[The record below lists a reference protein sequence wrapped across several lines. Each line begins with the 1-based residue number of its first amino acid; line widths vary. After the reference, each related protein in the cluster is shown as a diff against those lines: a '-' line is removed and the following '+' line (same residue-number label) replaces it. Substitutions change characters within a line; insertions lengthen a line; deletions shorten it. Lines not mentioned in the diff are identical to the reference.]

1 MPKDKLNH
9 SVKVVS
15 RFQRSIR
22 VDTDMYDAE
31 ALEGYVC
38 PPSASN
44 ALISISKQVASGPQR
59 AFTLTGP
66 FGGGKSSL
74 AVVLGSLL
82 GQKQDNHNKARSVLG
97 DKTANVILNNL
108 SRDKNG
114 WITLPI
120 IGSQQTP
127 DDAIVNALI
136 KSDLVTEKDREKG
149 AIALLEEVANKVS
162 NQSGIILLID
172 EMGKFLEYA
181 ATNSGDLFFFQELA
195 ERSARHQKKIVTVG
209 FLHQS
214 FDQYAH
220 KLSQTARDEW
230 AKIQGRFID
239 IPFIQT
245 HDETVDLISRAIEA
259 NETPAKFQDVT
270 DDVANEIIKRRPGT
284 TADLSN
290 RLYGAWPLH
299 PVVTALL
306 GPISRRRFGQNQRST
321 FGFLTSGEPGAFQ
334 EFLNKF
340 SIEDNQSFS
349 PSRLWDYL
357 QLNLEPLIISSPD
370 GHRWATASDAISRV
384 NSLGSDLH
392 ISLAKSIGLIEV
404 FRGQTG
410 LVASHEILSAC
421 HPNFTKNE
429 VEEALEDLQKWS
441 AAVYRRH
448 IGAFAL
454 FEGSDFD
461 IEAAIEEEIRSGLA
475 IEFKKLESQANL
487 RPAVAKKHY
496 INTGALRWFQ
506 VELCEFY
513 ELKKR
518 VSDFTPSAGEM
529 GLFLLALT
537 TEDVEQDKVISE
549 ITKLTKS
556 KANSSISIAA
566 LPNADQIRALSKE
579 KSALESI
586 LDNHPALHGDSIA
599 RKEVDTRIS
608 QTGQALAE
616 ALNSSILHAD
626 WYWQGKS
633 QGIKRLDT
641 LSQFASEIAE
651 HYYNQTPIISSEL
664 LNRGKPSSSA
674 ASARRSLMEKM
685 LENEQKEN
693 LGYEGF
699 PADAGLYYTVL
710 KATGLHSQD
719 LDAVWEFSE
728 KRCSDKNLQKLF
740 KMTDKLLDD
749 GQLTDLTEV
758 YNEWTLPPFGLA
770 NGVLPVLALTYMLSR
785 RSELA
790 IHLHGK
796 FRPRWE
802 PIIVHDMLADPKLL
816 SVRKTKLSGFREKVL
831 INLHETMERLS
842 NRKLKREA
850 FDVAKAMVSFFMRL
864 PEWVHATN
872 ELSQDA
878 KMVRSI
884 LKLASDPNKLL
895 FEDLASAFE
904 DVEAESEDM
913 GAQMIAQKVGDALS
927 EMSQAYPTMVQG
939 LKQHLLIEV
948 GAEGDGLT
956 DLADLQNRAKA
967 VEHETGDLRLK
978 SFASRLSHFSGD
990 NNQVE
995 SIAGLVGEAIPKK
1008 WRDGDLKKA
1017 KMELT
1022 AIATQFRREEA
1033 LAHVKTDMSEGH
1045 QAIAVVVGTGKEA
1058 ETHMESANLTKQQA
1072 KDVQMY
1078 AEQLNDL
1085 LSKLSDDRTIQIA
1098 TLAEAGLKIISSR

>member
-1 MPKDKLNH
+1 MPKDQLSH

-22 VDTDMYDAE
+22 VDTDMYDTE

-82 GQKQDNHNKARSVLG
+82 GKRQENHDKACSVLG
-97 DKTANVILNNL
+97 EQTTTPLLNNL
-108 SRDKNG
+108 PRGEDG
-114 WITLPI
+114 WIVLPI
-120 IGSQQTP
+120 VGSQQTP
-127 DDAIVNALI
+127 DEAIVNALI
-136 KSDLVTEKDREKG
+136 KSELISEKDRKKG
-149 AIALLEEVANKVS
+149 ALTLLEEIANKTSDQNGV
-162 NQSGIILLID
+162 ILLID

-195 ERSARHQKKIVTVG
+195 ERSARHEKKIVTVG
-209 FLHQS
+209 FLHQA
-214 FDQYAH
+214 FDQYAS

-259 NETPAKFQDVT
+259 DEVPTKFQNVT

-290 RLYGAWPLH
+290 RLCGAWPLH

-334 EFLNKF
+334 EFLSKF
-340 SIEDNQSFS
+340 SLEDNQSFN
-349 PSRLWDYL
+349 PARLWDYL

-410 LVASHEILSAC
+410 LVASSEILSAC
-421 HPNFTKNE
+421 HPNVSIKE
-429 VEEALEDLQKWS
+429 VEQALEDLRKWS
-441 AAVYRRH
+441 AAVYRKH
-448 IGAFAL
+448 LGAFAL

-461 IEAAIEEEIRSGLA
+461 IEAAIEEEILSGLS
-475 IEFKKLESQANL
+475 IEFDDLEARANL

-496 INTGALRWFQ
+496 INTGSLRWFR

-518 VSDFTPSAGEM
+518 VSEFKPSAGEM

-537 TEDVEQDKVISE
+537 TDDIEQEKVFAE
-549 ITKLTKS
+549 ITKLTKTR
-556 KANSSISIAA
+556 ANSSISIAG
-566 LPNADQIRALSKE
+566 LPNADQIRSLSRE
-579 KSALESI
+579 KNALESI
-586 LDNHPALHGDSIA
+586 LENHPALHGDSIA
-599 RKEVDTRIS
+599 RNEVDTRIG
-608 QTGQALAE
+608 QTEQALAE
-616 ALNSSILHAD
+616 ALNNSILQAD
-626 WYWQGKS
+626 WYWRGKS

-651 HYYNQTPIISSEL
+651 SYYSQTPIISSEL

-674 ASARRSLMEKM
+674 ASARRSLMEVM
-685 LENEQKEN
+685 LEREHEEN

-710 KATGLHSQD
+710 KATGLHSQTSD
-719 LDAVWEFSE
+719 KQWEFTE
-728 KRCSDKNLQKLF
+728 KKCSDKNLQKLF
-740 KMTDKLLDD
+740 KKTDELLDD
-749 GQLTDLTEV
+749 GQLTDLTEL
-758 YNEWTLPPFGLA
+758 YNLWSLPPFGLA

-802 PIIVHDMLADPKLL
+802 TIIVHDMLADPKLL
-816 SVRKTKLSGFREKVL
+816 TVRKTKLSGFREKVL
-831 INLHETMERLS
+831 INLHETMERLL
-842 NRKLKREA
+842 NKKIKREA
-850 FDVAKAMVSFFMRL
+850 FDVAKAMVTFFMRL

-872 ELSQDA
+872 DLSEDA
-878 KMVRSI
+878 KTIRAI

-904 DVEAESEDM
+904 NVAADNEDM
-913 GAQMIAQKVGDALS
+913 GAQLIAQKVGEALS
-927 EMSQAYPTMVQG
+927 EMSQAYPTMIQG

-956 DLADLQNRAKA
+956 NLADLQNRAKG
-967 VEHETGDLRLK
+967 VEEETGDFRLK
-978 SFASRLSHFSGD
+978 SFASRLSNFSGD

-1085 LSKLSDDRTIQIA
+1085 LGKLSDNRTIQIA
-1098 TLAEAGLKIISSR
+1098 TLAEAGLKIISSK